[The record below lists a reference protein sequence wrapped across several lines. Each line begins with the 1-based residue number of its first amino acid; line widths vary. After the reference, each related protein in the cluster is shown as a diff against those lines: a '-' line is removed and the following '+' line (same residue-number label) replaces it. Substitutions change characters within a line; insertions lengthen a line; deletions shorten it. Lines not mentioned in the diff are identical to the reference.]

1 MGQHR
6 HRTRLS
12 VRFWQRRTWLSHH
25 IAWDCASEKLCGP
38 HFVSFGGPEGRAEER
53 AGITGE
59 AAEHHQ
65 APDSF
70 PPDKED
76 GLEAVS
82 PACNVATTMPLGT
95 ELKTC
100 GGMIEPGTS
109 PAVPP
114 AAMSGAMSFAPLEFL
129 ITLLI
134 NISRMDSDGFFEE
147 PVREEDAPGYYDVIK
162 QPMCFQR
169 MKEKVRWFTAA
180 INALWRH
187 DVACMPGVWVL
198 ELVKEVL
205 V

>member
-1 MGQHR
+1 MSHR
-6 HRTRLS
+6 
-12 VRFWQRRTWLSHH
+12 
-25 IAWDCASEKLCGP
+25 IAWDCASEELCGP
-38 HFVSFGGPEGRAEER
+38 HFLKVGGPEGRAQER

-70 PPDKED
+70 PADKED

-95 ELKTC
+95 EQKSS

-114 AAMSGAMSFAPLEFL
+114 AAMSGAMGCAPLEFL

-147 PVREEDAPGYYDVIK
+147 SVREEDAPGYYDVIK

-169 MKEKVRWFTAA
+169 MKEKVRWFLQASLLHGAVT
-180 INALWRH
+180 WP
-187 DVACMPGVWVL
+187 CMLNVWLHEV
-198 ELVKEVL
+198 VKEVL
-205 V
+205 ANEAVNLK